1 MNPLES
7 KGEMSKLENST
18 SLMGSLYSLCDWIM
32 RFSVI
37 NMLWVIFNLPVIVVA
52 ALMFYMEQPKGDLTL
67 IAMLIV
73 LVPLLFFPATT
84 AMFASIRQWILQGT
98 ISPLFT
104 SYWRYYKEN
113 YKKSLIGGLVITAA
127 WTILVADYYY
137 FVNKNALLLYLLI
150 LISVFLFAFSMN
162 FFSVSV
168 HYQLKLSTLFKNA
181 MLVTIGNPLSTI
193 LIMIGSGIIL
203 YTSFYVLLFL
213 LPLFTG
219 TLIAYLSF
227 KLFHRMYLK
236 TLEKQKQI
244 S

>member
-1 MNPLES
+1 
-7 KGEMSKLENST
+7 MSKLENST

-37 NMLWVIFNLPVIVVA
+37 NMLWVILNLPVIAVV
-52 ALMFYMEQPKGDLTL
+52 ALMFYMEQPKGDFTL
-67 IAMLIV
+67 IVALII

-84 AMFASIRQWILQGT
+84 AMFASIRQWVLQGT
-98 ISPLFT
+98 ISPLFA
-104 SYWRYYKEN
+104 SYWGYYKEN

-127 WTILVADYYY
+127 WIILVADYHY
-137 FVNKNALLLYLLI
+137 FVNKNELLLYIVI
-150 LISVFLFAFSMN
+150 LMGVFLFGFSMN

-181 MLVTIGNPLSTI
+181 LLVTIGNPLSTVVI
-193 LIMIGSGIIL
+193 LIGSGIIL

-236 TLEKQKQI
+236 TIEKQKQI
-244 S
+244 DC